1 MFQLLICIGL
11 DTNLVVLPSRDYFQD
26 YPRYIS
32 TLPQVPPVACVSS
45 SRLVLSWWEREINIW
60 RFKKQ
65 NASAMDEKVHKL
77 AARIGLKGD
86 ENITSAAISPD
97 GSFLV
102 VSTSA
107 DVRLFQISPGQKE
120 GDGRLK
126 IHKVE
131 LEKPLGSARLLQI
144 SPDGKWLTLINYEN
158 EVKVARIVVDEST
171 GGIRIVPKLIE
182 LERLTRASEEEQV
195 LSGSGHVLTR
205 TGTTKTGSQKIKT
218 LTPLGGYARTVTRV
232 QFSPDSRMLVASD
245 LSGYIDSWILKG
257 HEDPTAL
264 EVDIATNEPAD
275 KAMES
280 DDENDDEDTALVI
293 VLGQHWVRNP
303 TSELLPKLESAPLL
317 LSFRPTILGKKKKSE
332 PNGNPA
338 VHPTRNNPHPIAHDV
353 IPGSYELVVLT
364 TYHRLFEFDL
374 SAGKLT
380 DWSKRNPSVNLP
392 EKFTMIKDRAMGC
405 TWHVKGG
412 SQRLW
417 MYGSTWLFM
426 FDLSQDFDEP
436 APKGGPNGANSGI
449 LGQGQKRKREDEPG
463 TNKLNKDQI
472 VGFAPK
478 IVKIVDGKVVA
489 EKKTSEKKL
498 PKLDG
503 NSSEEEEEDIEM
515 GGMLRER
522 KEPTQPDRAASL
534 AKTKSQGGSSRIWST
549 PRYRPVLGMANIG
562 SSPEC
567 LEMVVIERPLHELD
581 LPPRFMAPYE
591 RGK

>member
-1 MFQLLICIGL
+1 
-11 DTNLVVLPSRDYFQD
+11 
-26 YPRYIS
+26 
-32 TLPQVPPVACVSS
+32 
-45 SRLVLSWWEREINIW
+45 
-60 RFKKQ
+60 
-65 NASAMDEKVHKL
+65 MDEKVHKL

-107 DVRLFQISPGQKE
+107 DVRLFQISQGQKE
-120 GDGRLK
+120 RDGSLK
-126 IHKVE
+126 IKKVE
-131 LEKPLGSARLLQI
+131 LETPLSGARLLQI
-144 SPDGKWLTLINYEN
+144 SPDGKWLTLINYAN
-158 EVKVARIVVDEST
+158 EVTVARIVTDVAT
-171 GGIRIVPKLIE
+171 GGVRIVPRLID
-182 LERLTRASEEEQV
+182 LERLTRTSEAEQV

-205 TGTTKTGSQKIKT
+205 TGTTKTGSQKVKT
-218 LTPLGGYARTVTRV
+218 TTPLGRYARTVTRV

-257 HEDPTAL
+257 HEDRTAL
-264 EVDIATNEPAD
+264 EVDIATNGFAE
-275 KAMES
+275 KAVES
-280 DDENDDEDTALVI
+280 DDEDDDEDNALVI

-317 LSFRPTILGKKKKSE
+317 LSFRPTIPGKKKKFE

-353 IPGSYELVVLT
+353 IQGSYELVVLT

-392 EKFTMIKDRAMGC
+392 EKFTIIKDRAMGC

-426 FDLSQDFDEP
+426 LDLSQDFDES
-436 APKGGPNGANSGI
+436 APKEGLNGANSDI
-449 LGQGQKRKREDEPG
+449 LRQGQKRKRDDEPG
-463 TNKLNKDQI
+463 SNKLNKDQI
-472 VGFAPK
+472 VGFAPR
-478 IVKIVDGKVVA
+478 IRKIVDGKVVA
-489 EKKTSEKKL
+489 EKKSINNKL
-498 PKLDG
+498 AKVDDG
-503 NSSEEEEEDIEM
+503 SSEDEEEDVDM
-515 GGMLRER
+515 GGRL
-522 KEPTQPDRAASL
+522 KDGKDPTQADRATSL
-534 AKTKSQGGSSRIWST
+534 SRKNRKGPSRLWST

-567 LEMVVIERPLHELD
+567 LEMVVIERPVHELD